1 MFKQKYISQK
11 LRELRLQHQLHL
23 SELAKIL
30 NTTALDLIDWEN
42 GCGLP
47 DTYTLFRLANLYQ
60 ISMEEILAPG
70 VEINHIVMLVDAS
83 NSMENNKQ
91 DVIAFAHQLIEKQKK
106 QKEITKFSFV
116 AFNHNVMPIIEAR
129 DIHLPI
135 QNLDYETGG
144 FTALYDALGYTID
157 KLTHPNEHVYL
168 IIITDGMDNF
178 STKYSKAE
186 IKAKICQL
194 DHWHINLFSTNT
206 TTIELFE
213 KAYCYP
219 IRINNYVKDFIPVL
233 YDVIS

>member
-1 MFKQKYISQK
+1 
-11 LRELRLQHQLHL
+11 
-23 SELAKIL
+23 
-30 NTTALDLIDWEN
+30 
-42 GCGLP
+42 
-47 DTYTLFRLANLYQ
+47 
-60 ISMEEILAPG
+60 
-70 VEINHIVMLVDAS
+70 MLVDAS

-168 IIITDGMDNF
+168 TIITDGMDNF

-194 DHWHINLFSTNT
+194 DHWHISLISVNYHLPEQLGIDNYYPLKINSYISSDLVHLMSKQVINL
-206 TTIELFE
+206 
-213 KAYCYP
+213 
-219 IRINNYVKDFIPVL
+219 
-233 YDVIS
+233 